1 MTMGMTPRLIVAGL
15 AACLLPIAASAQG
28 KPGAAA
34 RITTGT
40 VERADRTRLDSNAA
54 PGVLVGGTLG
64 LLSASGK
71 SDGRKAR
78 NALIGAGAGAMIANA
93 AQGSRDGM
101 VYTVRTGPSSSI
113 RIVSDQTGI
122 MVGDCVVVEEAGQT
136 NNIRRVSMEVCDK
149 ASQKVVAQ
157 LQPEFQSE
165 ASDCALAKDQ
175 LVAATSSEAIDLA
188 IRKVKIL
195 CNN

>member
-1 MTMGMTPRLIVAGL
+1 MTMGKTSRLVI
-15 AACLLPIAASAQG
+15 AALTACVLPIAASAQG
-28 KPGAAA
+28 KSGAAA

-78 NALIGAGAGAMIANA
+78 NAIIGAGAGAMIANA
-93 AQGSRDGM
+93 AQGSREGM

-113 RIVSDQTGI
+113 RIVSDQVGI
-122 MVGDCVVVEEAGQT
+122 MVGDCVAVEESGQT

-149 ASQKVVAQ
+149 GSQKVVTQ
-157 LQPEFQSE
+157 LKTEFESE
-165 ASDCALAKDQ
+165 ASECALAKDQ
-175 LVAATSSEAIDLA
+175 LVAATSAEAIDLA

>member
-1 MTMGMTPRLIVAGL
+1 MTMGMTSRLLVAGL
-15 AACLLPIAASAQG
+15 AACLLPVAASAQG

-40 VERADRTRLDSNAA
+40 VERADRTRLDSNAT
-54 PGVLVGGTLG
+54 PGALVGGTLG

-78 NALIGAGAGAMIANA
+78 NAIIGAGAGAMIANA

-113 RIVSDQTGI
+113 RIVSDQSPRI
-122 MVGDCVVVEEAGQT
+122 SSWRPP
-136 NNIRRVSMEVCDK
+136 RRRPSILRSARSRFSATTEIFARC
-149 ASQKVVAQ
+149 
-157 LQPEFQSE
+157 LQGATVHEGGSE
-165 ASDCALAKDQ
+165 C
-175 LVAATSSEAIDLA
+175 
-188 IRKVKIL
+188 
-195 CNN
+195 